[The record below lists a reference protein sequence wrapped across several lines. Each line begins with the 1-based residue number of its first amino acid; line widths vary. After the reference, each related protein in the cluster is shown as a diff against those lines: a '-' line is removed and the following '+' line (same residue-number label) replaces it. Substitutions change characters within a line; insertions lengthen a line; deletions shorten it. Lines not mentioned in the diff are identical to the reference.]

1 MEGRKMS
8 KSSLSV
14 LAKAVASKRGLT
26 QAEAERFIAT
36 MFEVAGAG
44 IQEDKLLKMKWLGTF
59 KITSVKD
66 RESVDVNTGERILIE
81 GRDKISF
88 TPDNILK
95 EIINKPFAQFETVV
109 VNDGVDFSDIDE
121 KFANMER
128 EEELQ
133 LQKEQE
139 LQLLKGQECHDEEV
153 VQEEQNAEL
162 PQKAELSQ
170 EEEHSQEV
178 ELNEDLPQEEELSQ
192 EEEHSQEVELN
203 EELPQEAKKSQESL
217 LDAEL
222 ESQEGGQKDE
232 LPQEV
237 NTPIS
242 EETVAL
248 SSELKNAEISE
259 DDIPETSED
268 NISQT
273 SEDDIPETSEDDIPE
288 TSEDNISQTS
298 EDTISKTE
306 ENGIPEEVG
315 MLISHLK
322 ENGSAAE
329 EIERVEEAKV
339 KEEAEAPKAA
349 EAHVEKTPAEE
360 KIVVSQSD
368 VENKKQSEY
377 DETLDEDEAYAS
389 DRHHFVIPK
398 YVVALVCV
406 VFVALLGGLCWFAFI
421 YGKMQARQEQ
431 MEMQLKAIKPQP
443 QPKPKPKVVAPVDT
457 AKSVASLDDKTDAE
471 NAPVNGA
478 QANNEQTD
486 HSQLAM
492 KKKAKQDSIR
502 MAQANNAVK
511 MAEKASEYLNDPR
524 IRTGAYRIVGVEK
537 TVTVKSGQTLAGLSK
552 LYLGPGMECYMQAI
566 NGCSEIKSGQKV
578 KIPKLELKRKGKKN

>member
-36 MFEVAGAG
+36 MFEVAGDG

-95 EIINKPFAQFETVV
+95 EIVNKPFAQFETVV
-109 VNDGVDFSDIDE
+109 VNDGIDFSDIDE

-128 EEELQ
+128 EEEELQ
-133 LQKEQE
+133 LQKE
-139 LQLLKGQECHDEEV
+139 QECHDEEV
-153 VQEEQNAEL
+153 VQEEQ
-162 PQKAELSQ
+162 PR

-178 ELNEDLPQEEELSQ
+178 ELNEDLS
-192 EEEHSQEVELN
+192 
-203 EELPQEAKKSQESL
+203 QEAKKSQENL

-222 ESQEGGQKDE
+222 QSQEGGQKDE
-232 LPQEV
+232 LSQEA

-259 DDIPETSED
+259 DNISVTSED

-273 SEDDIPETSEDDIPE
+273 SD
-288 TSEDNISQTS
+288 
-298 EDTISKTE
+298 DTISKTE

-322 ENGSAAE
+322 ENKSEAE

-339 KEEAEAPKAA
+339 KEEAEVPKAA
-349 EAHVEKTPAEE
+349 EVHVEETPAEA
-360 KIVVSQSD
+360 KVVVSQSN
-368 VENKKQSEY
+368 VENKKQPEY
-377 DETLDEDEAYAS
+377 DETLNEDEAYAS

-398 YVVALVCV
+398 YVVALVSV
-406 VFVALLGGLCWFAFI
+406 VFIALLGGLCWFAFI

-457 AKSVASLDDKTDAE
+457 AKSVASSDDKTDAE
-471 NAPVNGA
+471 NVLANGA

-486 HSQLAM
+486 HAQLAM

-511 MAEKASEYLNDPR
+511 MAEKASVYLNDPR

-537 TVTVKSGQTLAGLSK
+537 TVTAKSGQTLAGLSK

-566 NGCSEIKSGQKV
+566 NGCSEIKPGQKV

>member
-1 MEGRKMS
+1 MS

-14 LAKAVASKRGLT
+14 LAKAVASKHGLT

-36 MFEVAGAG
+36 MFEVAGDG

-109 VNDGVDFSDIDE
+109 VNDGIDFSDIDE

-128 EEELQ
+128 EEEELQ
-133 LQKEQE
+133 LQKE
-139 LQLLKGQECHDEEV
+139 QECHDEEV

-162 PQKAELSQ
+162 PQKEGLPQKEELSQ
-170 EEEHSQEV
+170 EEEQPREEEHSQEV
-178 ELNEDLPQEEELSQ
+178 ELNEDLS
-192 EEEHSQEVELN
+192 
-203 EELPQEAKKSQESL
+203 QEAKKSQESL

-222 ESQEGGQKDE
+222 QSQEGGQKDE
-232 LPQEV
+232 LSQEV

-259 DDIPETSED
+259 DDISETSED

-273 SEDDIPETSEDDIPE
+273 SD
-288 TSEDNISQTS
+288 
-298 EDTISKTE
+298 DTISKTE
-306 ENGIPEEVG
+306 ENGIPEEGG

-322 ENGSAAE
+322 KNESEAE
-329 EIERVEEAKV
+329 ERVEEAKV
-339 KEEAEAPKAA
+339 KEEAEVPKAA
-349 EAHVEKTPAEE
+349 EAHVEKAPAEA
-360 KIVVSQSD
+360 KVVASQSN
-368 VENKKQSEY
+368 VENKKQTEY

-389 DRHHFVIPK
+389 DHHHLMIPK
-398 YVVALVCV
+398 YVVALVSV
-406 VFVALLGGLCWFAFI
+406 IFVALLGGLCWFAFI

-443 QPKPKPKVVAPVDT
+443 QPKPKPTVVAPVDT
-457 AKSVASLDDKTDAE
+457 AKSVASSDDKTDAE
-471 NAPVNGA
+471 NVLANGA
-478 QANNEQTD
+478 QANNEHTD
-486 HSQLAM
+486 PAQLAM

-511 MAEKASEYLNDPR
+511 MAEKASVYLNDPR

-537 TVTVKSGQTLAGLSK
+537 TVTAKSGQTLVGLSK

-566 NGCSEIKSGQKV
+566 NGCSEIKPGQKV

>member
-36 MFEVAGAG
+36 MFEVAGDG

-109 VNDGVDFSDIDE
+109 VNDGIDFSDIDE

-128 EEELQ
+128 EEEELQ
-133 LQKEQE
+133 LQKE
-139 LQLLKGQECHDEEV
+139 QECHDEEV
-153 VQEEQNAEL
+153 VQEEQNAEQ
-162 PQKAELSQ
+162 PQKEDLSQ
-170 EEEHSQEV
+170 EEEQPREEEHSQEV
-178 ELNEDLPQEEELSQ
+178 KLNEDLS
-192 EEEHSQEVELN
+192 
-203 EELPQEAKKSQESL
+203 QEAKKSQESL

-222 ESQEGGQKDE
+222 QSQEGGQKDE
-232 LPQEV
+232 LSQEV

-259 DDIPETSED
+259 DDISETSED
-268 NISQT
+268 NISHT
-273 SEDDIPETSEDDIPE
+273 SD
-288 TSEDNISQTS
+288 
-298 EDTISKTE
+298 DTISKTE
-306 ENGIPEEVG
+306 ENGIPEEIG

-322 ENGSAAE
+322 ENESEAE
-329 EIERVEEAKV
+329 EIEKVEEAKV
-339 KEEAEAPKAA
+339 KEEAEVPKAA
-349 EAHVEKTPAEE
+349 EAHVEKTPEE
-360 KIVVSQSD
+360 AKVVVSQSN
-368 VENKKQSEY
+368 VENKKQPEY

-389 DRHHFVIPK
+389 DHHHLVIPK
-398 YVVALVCV
+398 YVVALVSV

-457 AKSVASLDDKTDAE
+457 AKSVASSDDKTDAE
-471 NAPVNGA
+471 NALANGA

-486 HSQLAM
+486 HAQLAM

-511 MAEKASEYLNDPR
+511 MAEKASVYLNDPR

-537 TVTVKSGQTLAGLSK
+537 TMTAKSGQTLAGLSK

-566 NGCSEIKSGQKV
+566 NGCSEIKPGQKV

>member
-1 MEGRKMS
+1 MS

-36 MFEVAGAG
+36 MFEVAGDG

-109 VNDGVDFSDIDE
+109 VNDGIDFSDIDE

-128 EEELQ
+128 EEEELQ
-133 LQKEQE
+133 LQKE
-139 LQLLKGQECHDEEV
+139 QECHDEEV
-153 VQEEQNAEL
+153 VQEEQNAEQ
-162 PQKAELSQ
+162 PQKEELSQ
-170 EEEHSQEV
+170 EEELPREEEHSQEV
-178 ELNEDLPQEEELSQ
+178 ELNEDLS
-192 EEEHSQEVELN
+192 
-203 EELPQEAKKSQESL
+203 QEAKKSQESL

-222 ESQEGGQKDE
+222 QSQEGGQKDE
-232 LPQEV
+232 LSQEA

-259 DDIPETSED
+259 DDISETSED

-273 SEDDIPETSEDDIPE
+273 SD
-288 TSEDNISQTS
+288 
-298 EDTISKTE
+298 DTISKTE

-315 MLISHLK
+315 ILISHLK
-322 ENGSAAE
+322 ENESEAE

-339 KEEAEAPKAA
+339 KEEPEVPKAA
-349 EAHVEKTPAEE
+349 EAHVEKTPEE
-360 KIVVSQSD
+360 AKVVVSQSN
-368 VENKKQSEY
+368 VENKKQPEY

-389 DRHHFVIPK
+389 DHHHLVIPK
-398 YVVALVCV
+398 YVVALVSV

-443 QPKPKPKVVAPVDT
+443 QPKPKPTVVAPVDT
-457 AKSVASLDDKTDAE
+457 AKSVASSDDKTDAE
-471 NAPVNGA
+471 NVLANGA

-486 HSQLAM
+486 HAQLAM

-511 MAEKASEYLNDPR
+511 MAEKASVYLNDPR

-537 TVTVKSGQTLAGLSK
+537 TVTAKSGQTLAGLSK
-552 LYLGPGMECYMQAI
+552 HYLGPGMECYMQAI
-566 NGCSEIKSGQKV
+566 NGCSEIKPGQKV

>member
-36 MFEVAGAG
+36 MFEVAGDG

-109 VNDGVDFSDIDE
+109 VNDGIDFSDIDE

-128 EEELQ
+128 EEEELQ
-133 LQKEQE
+133 LQKE
-139 LQLLKGQECHDEEV
+139 QECHDEEV

-162 PQKAELSQ
+162 PQKEDLSQ
-170 EEEHSQEV
+170 EEEQPREEEHSQEV
-178 ELNEDLPQEEELSQ
+178 ELNEDLS
-192 EEEHSQEVELN
+192 
-203 EELPQEAKKSQESL
+203 QEAKKSQESL

-222 ESQEGGQKDE
+222 QSQEGGQKDE
-232 LPQEV
+232 LSQEA

-259 DDIPETSED
+259 DDISETSED

-273 SEDDIPETSEDDIPE
+273 SD
-288 TSEDNISQTS
+288 
-298 EDTISKTE
+298 DTISKTE

-322 ENGSAAE
+322 KNESEAE

-339 KEEAEAPKAA
+339 KEEAEVPKAA
-349 EAHVEKTPAEE
+349 EAHVEKTPAEA
-360 KIVVSQSD
+360 KVVVSQSN
-368 VENKKQSEY
+368 VENKKQPEY

-389 DRHHFVIPK
+389 DHHHLVIPK
-398 YVVALVCV
+398 YVVALVSV

-443 QPKPKPKVVAPVDT
+443 QPKPKPTVVAPVDT
-457 AKSVASLDDKTDAE
+457 AKSVASSDDKTDAE
-471 NAPVNGA
+471 NALANGA

-486 HSQLAM
+486 HAQLAM

-511 MAEKASEYLNDPR
+511 MAEKASVYLNDPR

-537 TVTVKSGQTLAGLSK
+537 TVTAKSGQTLAGLSK
-552 LYLGPGMECYMQAI
+552 LYLGSGMECYMQAI
-566 NGCSEIKSGQKV
+566 NGCSEIKPGQKV

>member
-1 MEGRKMS
+1 MEGRKMN

-128 EEELQ
+128 EEELL

-139 LQLLKGQECHDEEV
+139 RHDDEMV
-153 VQEEQNAEL
+153 LEEQNAEQPQELDQNVRQSREEEQSQENL
-162 PQKAELSQ
+162 PDAELQSQ
-170 EEEHSQEV
+170 ENLPDAELQSQENLSDA
-178 ELNEDLPQEEELSQ
+178 ELQSQ
-192 EEEHSQEVELN
+192 ENNLSDAELQSQENNLSDAELQS
-203 EELPQEAKKSQESL
+203 QENLSDAKLQSQDDGEKNDLSQESL
-217 LDAEL
+217 LNEEL
-222 ESQEGGQKDE
+222 TQENNQKVE
-232 LPQEV
+232 QPQEV
-237 NTPIS
+237 KSPIS
-242 EETVAL
+242 EENVAL
-248 SSELKNAEISE
+248 SSELKNV
-259 DDIPETSED
+259 ETSAD
-268 NISQT
+268 DF
-273 SEDDIPETSEDDIPE
+273 SET
-288 TSEDNISQTS
+288 
-298 EDTISKTE
+298 
-306 ENGIPEEVG
+306 
-315 MLISHLK
+315 
-322 ENGSAAE
+322 
-329 EIERVEEAKV
+329 
-339 KEEAEAPKAA
+339 
-349 EAHVEKTPAEE
+349 
-360 KIVVSQSD
+360 
-368 VENKKQSEY
+368 
-377 DETLDEDEAYAS
+377 YAS
-389 DRHHFVIPK
+389 DHHHLVIPK
-398 YVVALVCV
+398 YVVALVSV

-421 YGKMQARQEQ
+421 YGRMQARQEQ

-457 AKSVASLDDKTDAE
+457 AKSVASSDDKTDAE
-471 NAPVNGA
+471 NVLANGA
-478 QANNEQTD
+478 LANNEQTD
-486 HSQLAM
+486 HAQLAM

-511 MAEKASEYLNDPR
+511 MAEKASVYLNDPR

-537 TVTVKSGQTLAGLSK
+537 TMTAKSGQTLAGLSK

-566 NGCSEIKSGQKV
+566 NGCSEIKPGQKV

>member
-1 MEGRKMS
+1 MS

-109 VNDGVDFSDIDE
+109 VNDGIDFSDIDE

-128 EEELQ
+128 EEEELQ

-139 LQLLKGQECHDEEV
+139 CHDEKEQECHDEEV
-153 VQEEQNAEL
+153 VQEEQNAEQ
-162 PQKAELSQ
+162 PQKEDLSQ
-170 EEEHSQEV
+170 EEEQPREEEHSQEV
-178 ELNEDLPQEEELSQ
+178 ELNEDLS
-192 EEEHSQEVELN
+192 
-203 EELPQEAKKSQESL
+203 QEAKKSQESL

-222 ESQEGGQKDE
+222 QSQEGGQKDE
-232 LPQEV
+232 LSQEA

-259 DDIPETSED
+259 DDISETSED

-273 SEDDIPETSEDDIPE
+273 SD
-288 TSEDNISQTS
+288 
-298 EDTISKTE
+298 DTISKTE

-322 ENGSAAE
+322 KNESEAE
-329 EIERVEEAKV
+329 KIERVEEAKV
-339 KEEAEAPKAA
+339 KEEAEVPKAA
-349 EAHVEKTPAEE
+349 EAHVEKTPAEA
-360 KIVVSQSD
+360 KVVVSQST
-368 VENKKQSEY
+368 VENKKQPEN

-389 DRHHFVIPK
+389 DRHHLVIPK

-406 VFVALLGGLCWFAFI
+406 VFVALLGGLCWFAFT

-457 AKSVASLDDKTDAE
+457 AKSVASSDDKTDAE
-471 NAPVNGA
+471 NVPANGA
-478 QANNEQTD
+478 QVNNEQAD
-486 HSQLAM
+486 HAQLAM

-537 TVTVKSGQTLAGLSK
+537 TVTAKGGQTLAGLSK
-552 LYLGPGMECYMQAI
+552 LHLGPGMECYMQAI
-566 NGCSEIKSGQKV
+566 NGCSEIKPGQKV

>member
-1 MEGRKMS
+1 MEGRKMN

-128 EEELQ
+128 EEELL

-139 LQLLKGQECHDEEV
+139 RHDDEMV
-153 VQEEQNAEL
+153 LEEQNAEQPQELDQNVRQSREEEQSQENL
-162 PQKAELSQ
+162 PDAELQSQ
-170 EEEHSQEV
+170 ENLSDAELQSQE
-178 ELNEDLPQEEELSQ
+178 NLSDAKLQ
-192 EEEHSQEVELN
+192 SQDDGEKN
-203 EELPQEAKKSQESL
+203 DQSQESL
-217 LDAEL
+217 LNEEL
-222 ESQEGGQKDE
+222 TQENNQKVE
-232 LPQEV
+232 QPQEV
-237 NTPIS
+237 KSPIS
-242 EETVAL
+242 EENVAL
-248 SSELKNAEISE
+248 SSELKNV
-259 DDIPETSED
+259 ETSAD
-268 NISQT
+268 DF
-273 SEDDIPETSEDDIPE
+273 SET
-288 TSEDNISQTS
+288 
-298 EDTISKTE
+298 
-306 ENGIPEEVG
+306 
-315 MLISHLK
+315 
-322 ENGSAAE
+322 
-329 EIERVEEAKV
+329 
-339 KEEAEAPKAA
+339 
-349 EAHVEKTPAEE
+349 
-360 KIVVSQSD
+360 
-368 VENKKQSEY
+368 
-377 DETLDEDEAYAS
+377 YAS
-389 DRHHFVIPK
+389 DRHHLVIPK

-406 VFVALLGGLCWFAFI
+406 VFVALLGGLCWFAFT

-457 AKSVASLDDKTDAE
+457 AKSVASSDDETDAE
-471 NAPVNGA
+471 NAPANGA
-478 QANNEQTD
+478 QANNEQAD
-486 HSQLAM
+486 HAQLAM

-502 MAQANNAVK
+502 MTQANNAVK

-537 TVTVKSGQTLAGLSK
+537 TVTAKSGQTLAGLSK

-566 NGCSEIKSGQKV
+566 NGCSEIKPGQKV
-578 KIPKLELKRKGKKN
+578 KIPKLELKRKRKKN

>member
-36 MFEVAGAG
+36 MFEVAGDG

-95 EIINKPFAQFETVV
+95 EIVNKPFAQFETVV
-109 VNDGVDFSDIDE
+109 VNDGIDFSDIDE

-128 EEELQ
+128 EEEELQ
-133 LQKEQE
+133 LQKE
-139 LQLLKGQECHDEEV
+139 QECHDEEV
-153 VQEEQNAEL
+153 VQEEQ
-162 PQKAELSQ
+162 PQK
-170 EEEHSQEV
+170 
-178 ELNEDLPQEEELSQ
+178 EELSQ
-192 EEEHSQEVELN
+192 EEEQ
-203 EELPQEAKKSQESL
+203 PRESL

-222 ESQEGGQKDE
+222 QSQEGGQKDE
-232 LPQEV
+232 LSQEA

-259 DDIPETSED
+259 DNISVTSED

-273 SEDDIPETSEDDIPE
+273 SD
-288 TSEDNISQTS
+288 
-298 EDTISKTE
+298 DTISQTE

-322 ENGSAAE
+322 ENKSEAE

-339 KEEAEAPKAA
+339 KEEAEVPKAA
-349 EAHVEKTPAEE
+349 EAYVEKTPTEA
-360 KIVVSQSD
+360 KVVVSQSN
-368 VENKKQSEY
+368 VENKKQPEY
-377 DETLDEDEAYAS
+377 DETLDEDEAHAS
-389 DRHHFVIPK
+389 DRHHLVIPK
-398 YVVALVCV
+398 YVVALVSV

-457 AKSVASLDDKTDAE
+457 AKSVASSDDKTDAE
-471 NAPVNGA
+471 NVLANGA
-478 QANNEQTD
+478 QTNNEQTD
-486 HSQLAM
+486 HAQLTM

-511 MAEKASEYLNDPR
+511 MAEKASVYLNDPR

-537 TVTVKSGQTLAGLSK
+537 TVTAKSGQTLAGLSK

-566 NGCSEIKSGQKV
+566 NGCSEIKPGQKV

>member
-36 MFEVAGAG
+36 MFEVAGDG

-95 EIINKPFAQFETVV
+95 EIVNKPFAQFETVV
-109 VNDGVDFSDIDE
+109 VNDGIDFSDIDE

-128 EEELQ
+128 EEEELQ
-133 LQKEQE
+133 LQKE
-139 LQLLKGQECHDEEV
+139 QECHDEEV
-153 VQEEQNAEL
+153 VQEEQ
-162 PQKAELSQ
+162 PQKEELSQ
-170 EEEHSQEV
+170 EEEQPREEEHSQEV
-178 ELNEDLPQEEELSQ
+178 ELNEDLS
-192 EEEHSQEVELN
+192 
-203 EELPQEAKKSQESL
+203 QEAKKSQESL

-222 ESQEGGQKDE
+222 QSQEGGKKDE
-232 LPQEV
+232 LSQEA

-259 DDIPETSED
+259 DDISVTSED

-273 SEDDIPETSEDDIPE
+273 SD
-288 TSEDNISQTS
+288 
-298 EDTISKTE
+298 DTISKTE

-322 ENGSAAE
+322 ENKSEAE

-339 KEEAEAPKAA
+339 KEEAEVPKAA
-349 EAHVEKTPAEE
+349 EAYVEETPTEA
-360 KIVVSQSD
+360 KVVVSQTN
-368 VENKKQSEY
+368 VENKKQPEY
-377 DETLDEDEAYAS
+377 DETLDEDEAHAS
-389 DRHHFVIPK
+389 DRHHLVIPK
-398 YVVALVCV
+398 YVVALVSV

-443 QPKPKPKVVAPVDT
+443 QPKPKPTVVAPVDT
-457 AKSVASLDDKTDAE
+457 AKSVASSDDKTDAE
-471 NAPVNGA
+471 NVLANGA
-478 QANNEQTD
+478 QANSEQTD
-486 HSQLAM
+486 HAQLAM

-502 MAQANNAVK
+502 MVQANNAVK
-511 MAEKASEYLNDPR
+511 MAEKASVYLNDPR

-537 TVTVKSGQTLAGLSK
+537 TVTAKSGQTLAGLSK
-552 LYLGPGMECYMQAI
+552 LYLGPGMECYMQVI
-566 NGCSEIKSGQKV
+566 NGCSEIKPGQKV
-578 KIPKLELKRKGKKN
+578 KIPKLKLKRKGKKN

>member
-1 MEGRKMS
+1 MS

-36 MFEVAGAG
+36 MFEVAGDG

-109 VNDGVDFSDIDE
+109 VNDGIDFSDIDE

-128 EEELQ
+128 EEEELQ
-133 LQKEQE
+133 LQKE
-139 LQLLKGQECHDEEV
+139 QECHDEEV

-162 PQKAELSQ
+162 PQKEELFQ
-170 EEEHSQEV
+170 EEEQPREEEHSQEF
-178 ELNEDLPQEEELSQ
+178 ELNEDLS
-192 EEEHSQEVELN
+192 
-203 EELPQEAKKSQESL
+203 QEAKKSQESL

-222 ESQEGGQKDE
+222 QSQEGGQKDE
-232 LPQEV
+232 LSQEV

-248 SSELKNAEISE
+248 PSELKNAEISE
-259 DDIPETSED
+259 DDISETSED

-273 SEDDIPETSEDDIPE
+273 SD
-288 TSEDNISQTS
+288 
-298 EDTISKTE
+298 DTISKTE

-322 ENGSAAE
+322 KNESEAE

-339 KEEAEAPKAA
+339 KEEAEVPKAA
-349 EAHVEKTPAEE
+349 EAHVEKTPVEA
-360 KIVVSQSD
+360 KVVVSQSN
-368 VENKKQSEY
+368 VENKKQPEY

-389 DRHHFVIPK
+389 DRHHLVIPK
-398 YVVALVCV
+398 YVVALVSV

-443 QPKPKPKVVAPVDT
+443 QPKPKPTVVAPVDT
-457 AKSVASLDDKTDAE
+457 AKSVASSDDKTDAE
-471 NAPVNGA
+471 NVLANGA

-486 HSQLAM
+486 HAQLAM

-511 MAEKASEYLNDPR
+511 MAEKASVYLNDPR

-537 TVTVKSGQTLAGLSK
+537 TVTAKSGQTLAGLSK

-566 NGCSEIKSGQKV
+566 NGCSEIKPGQKV

>member
-1 MEGRKMS
+1 MN

-88 TPDNILK
+88 TPDNIMK

-128 EEELQ
+128 EEELL

-139 LQLLKGQECHDEEV
+139 RHDDEV
-153 VQEEQNAEL
+153 VLEEQNAEQPQELDQNVRQSREEEQSQENL
-162 PQKAELSQ
+162 PDAELQSQ
-170 EEEHSQEV
+170 DDGEK
-178 ELNEDLPQEEELSQ
+178 NDL
-192 EEEHSQEVELN
+192 
-203 EELPQEAKKSQESL
+203 SQESL
-217 LDAEL
+217 LNEEL
-222 ESQEGGQKDE
+222 TQENNQKVE
-232 LPQEV
+232 QPQEV
-237 NTPIS
+237 KSPIS
-242 EETVAL
+242 EENVAL
-248 SSELKNAEISE
+248 SSELKNV
-259 DDIPETSED
+259 ETSAD
-268 NISQT
+268 DF
-273 SEDDIPETSEDDIPE
+273 SET
-288 TSEDNISQTS
+288 
-298 EDTISKTE
+298 
-306 ENGIPEEVG
+306 
-315 MLISHLK
+315 
-322 ENGSAAE
+322 
-329 EIERVEEAKV
+329 
-339 KEEAEAPKAA
+339 
-349 EAHVEKTPAEE
+349 
-360 KIVVSQSD
+360 
-368 VENKKQSEY
+368 
-377 DETLDEDEAYAS
+377 YAS
-389 DRHHFVIPK
+389 DRHHLVIPK

-406 VFVALLGGLCWFAFI
+406 VFVALLGGLCWFAFT

-431 MEMQLKAIKPQP
+431 MEMQLKATQSQSKP
-443 QPKPKPKVVAPVDT
+443 VAAVPVDT
-457 AKSVASLDDKTDAE
+457 AKSVASSDEKDLSAKMDVESAQ
-471 NAPVNGA
+471 ANGA
-478 QANNEQTD
+478 QANNAQAD
-486 HSQLAM
+486 HAQLAM

-537 TVTVKSGQTLAGLSK
+537 TVTAKSGQTLAGLSK

-566 NGCSEIKSGQKV
+566 NGCSEIKTGQKV

>member
-1 MEGRKMS
+1 MS

-128 EEELQ
+128 EEELL

-139 LQLLKGQECHDEEV
+139 RHDDEV
-153 VQEEQNAEL
+153 VLEEQNAEQPQELDQNVRQSREEEQSQENL
-162 PQKAELSQ
+162 PDAELQSQ
-170 EEEHSQEV
+170 ENNLSDAELQSQENLSDAKLQSQDDG
-178 ELNEDLPQEEELSQ
+178 EKNDL
-192 EEEHSQEVELN
+192 
-203 EELPQEAKKSQESL
+203 SQESL
-217 LDAEL
+217 LNEEL
-222 ESQEGGQKDE
+222 TQENNQKVE
-232 LPQEV
+232 QPQEV
-237 NTPIS
+237 KSPIS
-242 EETVAL
+242 EENVAL
-248 SSELKNAEISE
+248 SSELKNV
-259 DDIPETSED
+259 ETSAD
-268 NISQT
+268 DF
-273 SEDDIPETSEDDIPE
+273 SET
-288 TSEDNISQTS
+288 
-298 EDTISKTE
+298 
-306 ENGIPEEVG
+306 
-315 MLISHLK
+315 
-322 ENGSAAE
+322 
-329 EIERVEEAKV
+329 
-339 KEEAEAPKAA
+339 
-349 EAHVEKTPAEE
+349 
-360 KIVVSQSD
+360 
-368 VENKKQSEY
+368 
-377 DETLDEDEAYAS
+377 YAS
-389 DRHHFVIPK
+389 DHHHLVIPK

-406 VFVALLGGLCWFAFI
+406 VFVALLGGLCWFAFT

-443 QPKPKPKVVAPVDT
+443 QPKPKPTVVAPVDT
-457 AKSVASLDDKTDAE
+457 AKSVASSDDKTDAK
-471 NAPVNGA
+471 NVLANGA

-486 HSQLAM
+486 HAQLAM
-492 KKKAKQDSIR
+492 KKKARQDSIR

-537 TVTVKSGQTLAGLSK
+537 TVTAKSGQTLAGLSK

-566 NGCSEIKSGQKV
+566 NGCSEIKTGQKV
-578 KIPKLELKRKGKKN
+578 KIPKLELKKKGKKIKSAM

>member
-36 MFEVAGAG
+36 MFEVAGDG

-109 VNDGVDFSDIDE
+109 VNDGIDFSDIDE

-128 EEELQ
+128 EEEELQ

-139 LQLLKGQECHDEEV
+139 CHDEKEQECHDEEV
-153 VQEEQNAEL
+153 VQEEQNAEQ
-162 PQKAELSQ
+162 PQKEDLSQ
-170 EEEHSQEV
+170 EEEQPREEEHSQEV
-178 ELNEDLPQEEELSQ
+178 ELNEDLS
-192 EEEHSQEVELN
+192 
-203 EELPQEAKKSQESL
+203 QEAKKSQESL

-222 ESQEGGQKDE
+222 QSQEGGQKDE
-232 LPQEV
+232 LSQEA
-237 NTPIS
+237 NTSIS

-259 DDIPETSED
+259 DDISETSED
-268 NISQT
+268 NITQT
-273 SEDDIPETSEDDIPE
+273 SD
-288 TSEDNISQTS
+288 
-298 EDTISKTE
+298 DTISKTE

-322 ENGSAAE
+322 ENKSEAE

-339 KEEAEAPKAA
+339 KEEAEA
-349 EAHVEKTPAEE
+349 HVEKTPEE
-360 KIVVSQSD
+360 AKVVVSQSN
-368 VENKKQSEY
+368 VENKKQPEY
-377 DETLDEDEAYAS
+377 AETLDEDEAYAS
-389 DRHHFVIPK
+389 DHHHLVIPK
-398 YVVALVCV
+398 YVVALVSV

-443 QPKPKPKVVAPVDT
+443 QPKPKPTVVAPVDT
-457 AKSVASLDDKTDAE
+457 AKSVASSADKTDAE
-471 NAPVNGA
+471 NALANGA

-486 HSQLAM
+486 HAQLAM
-492 KKKAKQDSIR
+492 KKKAKLDSIR

-511 MAEKASEYLNDPR
+511 MAEKASVYLNDPR

-537 TVTVKSGQTLAGLSK
+537 TVTAKSGQTLAGLSK

-566 NGCSEIKSGQKV
+566 NGCSEIKPGQKV

>member
-36 MFEVAGAG
+36 MFEVAGDG

-128 EEELQ
+128 EEEELQ
-133 LQKEQE
+133 LQKE
-139 LQLLKGQECHDEEV
+139 QECHDEEV

-162 PQKAELSQ
+162 PQK
-170 EEEHSQEV
+170 
-178 ELNEDLPQEEELSQ
+178 EELSQ
-192 EEEHSQEVELN
+192 EEEQPREELHSQEVELKGD
-203 EELPQEAKKSQESL
+203 LSQEAKMSQESL

-222 ESQEGGQKDE
+222 QSQDDGQKDELPQEKLLNAELQSQEGGQKDE
-232 LPQEV
+232 LSQEV

-259 DDIPETSED
+259 DDISETSED

-273 SEDDIPETSEDDIPE
+273 SD
-288 TSEDNISQTS
+288 
-298 EDTISKTE
+298 DTISKTE

-315 MLISHLK
+315 ILISHLK
-322 ENGSAAE
+322 ENESEAE

-339 KEEAEAPKAA
+339 KEEPEVPKAA
-349 EAHVEKTPAEE
+349 EAHVEKTPEE
-360 KIVVSQSD
+360 AKVVVSQSN

-389 DRHHFVIPK
+389 DRHHLVIPK

-406 VFVALLGGLCWFAFI
+406 VFVALLCGLCWFAFT

-457 AKSVASLDDKTDAE
+457 AKSVASSDDKTDAE
-471 NAPVNGA
+471 NAPANGA
-478 QANNEQTD
+478 QANNEQAD
-486 HSQLAM
+486 HAQLAL

-502 MAQANNAVK
+502 MTQANDAVK

-537 TVTVKSGQTLAGLSK
+537 TVTAKSGQTLPGLSK

-566 NGCSEIKSGQKV
+566 NGCSEIKPGQKV
-578 KIPKLELKRKGKKN
+578 KIPKLELKRKRKKN

>member
-36 MFEVAGAG
+36 MFEVAGDG

-109 VNDGVDFSDIDE
+109 VNDGIDFSDIDE

-128 EEELQ
+128 EEEELQ
-133 LQKEQE
+133 LQKE
-139 LQLLKGQECHDEEV
+139 QECHDEEV
-153 VQEEQNAEL
+153 VQEEQNAEQ
-162 PQKAELSQ
+162 PQKEEQ
-170 EEEHSQEV
+170 PQEEEQPREEEHSQEV
-178 ELNEDLPQEEELSQ
+178 ELNEDLS
-192 EEEHSQEVELN
+192 
-203 EELPQEAKKSQESL
+203 QEAKKSQESL

-222 ESQEGGQKDE
+222 QSQEGGQKDE
-232 LPQEV
+232 LSQEV

-259 DDIPETSED
+259 DDISETSED

-273 SEDDIPETSEDDIPE
+273 SD
-288 TSEDNISQTS
+288 
-298 EDTISKTE
+298 DTISKTE

-315 MLISHLK
+315 ILISHLK
-322 ENGSAAE
+322 ENESEAE

-339 KEEAEAPKAA
+339 KEEAEVPKAA
-349 EAHVEKTPAEE
+349 EAHVEKTPEE
-360 KIVVSQSD
+360 AKVVVSQSN
-368 VENKKQSEY
+368 VENKKQPEY

-389 DRHHFVIPK
+389 DHHHLVIPK
-398 YVVALVCV
+398 YVVALVSV

-457 AKSVASLDDKTDAE
+457 AKSVASSDDKTDAE
-471 NAPVNGA
+471 NALANGA

-486 HSQLAM
+486 HAQLAM

-511 MAEKASEYLNDPR
+511 MAEKASVYLNDPR

-537 TVTVKSGQTLAGLSK
+537 TVTAKSGQTLAGLSK

-566 NGCSEIKSGQKV
+566 NGCSEIKPGQKV

>member
-128 EEELQ
+128 EEEELQ

-139 LQLLKGQECHDEEV
+139 QQLQKEQVSHDEEV

-162 PQKAELSQ
+162 PQKEELFQ
-170 EEEHSQEV
+170 EEEQPQEEVHSQEV
-178 ELNEDLPQEEELSQ
+178 EQNGDLS
-192 EEEHSQEVELN
+192 
-203 EELPQEAKKSQESL
+203 QEAKKSQESL

-222 ESQEGGQKDE
+222 LSQEGGQKDE
-232 LPQEV
+232 LSQEV

-259 DDIPETSED
+259 DDISETSEDNISETSED

-273 SEDDIPETSEDDIPE
+273 SD
-288 TSEDNISQTS
+288 
-298 EDTISKTE
+298 DTISKTE
-306 ENGIPEEVG
+306 ENGIPDEVG
-315 MLISHLK
+315 ILISHLK
-322 ENGSAAE
+322 ENESAAE

-339 KEEAEAPKAA
+339 KEEAEVPKAA
-349 EAHVEKTPAEE
+349 EAHVEKTPAEA
-360 KIVVSQSD
+360 KVVVSQSN
-368 VENKKQSEY
+368 VENKKQAEY

-389 DRHHFVIPK
+389 DRHHLVIPK
-398 YVVALVCV
+398 YVVALVSV

-457 AKSVASLDDKTDAE
+457 AKSVASSDDKTDAE
-471 NAPVNGA
+471 NVPANGA

-486 HSQLAM
+486 HAQLAM

-537 TVTVKSGQTLAGLSK
+537 TVTAKSGQTLAGLSK
-552 LYLGPGMECYMQAI
+552 LHLGPGMECYMQAI
-566 NGCSEIKSGQKV
+566 NGCSEIKPGQKV

>member
-1 MEGRKMS
+1 MS

-26 QAEAERFIAT
+26 QAEAERFITT
-36 MFEVAGAG
+36 MFEVAGDG

-95 EIINKPFAQFETVV
+95 EIVNKPFAQFETVV
-109 VNDGVDFSDIDE
+109 VNDGIDFSDIDE

-128 EEELQ
+128 EEEELQ
-133 LQKEQE
+133 LQKE
-139 LQLLKGQECHDEEV
+139 QECHDEEV
-153 VQEEQNAEL
+153 VQEEQ
-162 PQKAELSQ
+162 PQKEELSQ
-170 EEEHSQEV
+170 EEEQPREEEHSQEV
-178 ELNEDLPQEEELSQ
+178 ELNEDLS
-192 EEEHSQEVELN
+192 
-203 EELPQEAKKSQESL
+203 QEAKKSQESL

-222 ESQEGGQKDE
+222 QSQEGGKKDE
-232 LPQEV
+232 LSQEA

-259 DDIPETSED
+259 DDISETSED

-273 SEDDIPETSEDDIPE
+273 SD
-288 TSEDNISQTS
+288 
-298 EDTISKTE
+298 DTISKTE

-322 ENGSAAE
+322 ENKSEAE

-339 KEEAEAPKAA
+339 KEEAEVPKAA
-349 EAHVEKTPAEE
+349 EAYVEETPVEA
-360 KIVVSQSD
+360 KVVASQSN
-368 VENKKQSEY
+368 VENKKQPEY

-389 DRHHFVIPK
+389 DRHHLVIPK
-398 YVVALVCV
+398 YVVALVSV

-457 AKSVASLDDKTDAE
+457 AKSVASSDDKTDAE
-471 NAPVNGA
+471 NALANGA
-478 QANNEQTD
+478 QTDNEQTD
-486 HSQLAM
+486 HAQLAM

-511 MAEKASEYLNDPR
+511 MAEKASVYLNDPR

-537 TVTVKSGQTLAGLSK
+537 TVTAKSGQTLAGLSK

-566 NGCSEIKSGQKV
+566 NGCSEIKPGQKV
-578 KIPKLELKRKGKKN
+578 KIPKLKLKRKGKKN

>member
-36 MFEVAGAG
+36 MFEVAGDG

-109 VNDGVDFSDIDE
+109 VNDGIDFSDIDE

-128 EEELQ
+128 EEEELQ

-139 LQLLKGQECHDEEV
+139 CHDEEL

-162 PQKAELSQ
+162 PQKEDLSQ
-170 EEEHSQEV
+170 EEEQPREEEHSQEV
-178 ELNEDLPQEEELSQ
+178 ELNENLS
-192 EEEHSQEVELN
+192 
-203 EELPQEAKKSQESL
+203 QEAKKSQESL

-222 ESQEGGQKDE
+222 QSQEGGQKDE
-232 LPQEV
+232 LSQEA

-259 DDIPETSED
+259 DDISETSED

-273 SEDDIPETSEDDIPE
+273 SD
-288 TSEDNISQTS
+288 
-298 EDTISKTE
+298 DTISKTE

-322 ENGSAAE
+322 ENKSEAE
-329 EIERVEEAKV
+329 EIERVEETKV
-339 KEEAEAPKAA
+339 KEEAEVPKAA
-349 EAHVEKTPAEE
+349 EAHVEKTPEE
-360 KIVVSQSD
+360 AKVVVSQSN
-368 VENKKQSEY
+368 VENKKQPEY

-389 DRHHFVIPK
+389 DHHHLVIPK
-398 YVVALVCV
+398 YVVALVSV

-443 QPKPKPKVVAPVDT
+443 QPKPKPTVVAPVDT
-457 AKSVASLDDKTDAE
+457 AKSVASSDDKTDAE
-471 NAPVNGA
+471 NALANGA

-486 HSQLAM
+486 HAQLAM

-511 MAEKASEYLNDPR
+511 MAEKASVYLNDPR

-537 TVTVKSGQTLAGLSK
+537 TVTAKSGQTLAGLSK

-566 NGCSEIKSGQKV
+566 NGCSEIKPGQKV

>member
-1 MEGRKMS
+1 MS

-36 MFEVAGAG
+36 MFEVAGDG

-109 VNDGVDFSDIDE
+109 VNDGIDFSDIDE

-128 EEELQ
+128 EEEELQ
-133 LQKEQE
+133 LQKE
-139 LQLLKGQECHDEEV
+139 QECHDEEV
-153 VQEEQNAEL
+153 VQEEQNAEQ
-162 PQKAELSQ
+162 PQKEELSQ
-170 EEEHSQEV
+170 VEEQPREENLSQEV
-178 ELNEDLPQEEELSQ
+178 ELNEDLS
-192 EEEHSQEVELN
+192 
-203 EELPQEAKKSQESL
+203 QEAKKSQESL

-222 ESQEGGQKDE
+222 QSQEGGQKDE
-232 LPQEV
+232 LSQEV

-259 DDIPETSED
+259 DDISETSED

-273 SEDDIPETSEDDIPE
+273 SD
-288 TSEDNISQTS
+288 
-298 EDTISKTE
+298 DTISKTE

-315 MLISHLK
+315 ILISHLK
-322 ENGSAAE
+322 ENESEAE

-339 KEEAEAPKAA
+339 KEEPEVPKAA
-349 EAHVEKTPAEE
+349 EAHVEKTPEE
-360 KIVVSQSD
+360 AKVVVSQSN
-368 VENKKQSEY
+368 VENKKQPEY

-389 DRHHFVIPK
+389 DHHHLVIPK
-398 YVVALVCV
+398 YVVALVSV

-443 QPKPKPKVVAPVDT
+443 QPKPKPTVVAPVDT
-457 AKSVASLDDKTDAE
+457 AKSVASSDDKTDAE
-471 NAPVNGA
+471 NVLANGA

-486 HSQLAM
+486 HAQLAM

-511 MAEKASEYLNDPR
+511 MAEKASVYLNDPR

-537 TVTVKSGQTLAGLSK
+537 TVTAKSGQTLAGLSK

-566 NGCSEIKSGQKV
+566 NGCSEIKPGQKV

>member
-36 MFEVAGAG
+36 MFEVAGDG

-109 VNDGVDFSDIDE
+109 VNDGIDFSDIDE

-128 EEELQ
+128 EEEELQ

-139 LQLLKGQECHDEEV
+139 CHDEKEQECHDEEV
-153 VQEEQNAEL
+153 VQEEQNAEQ
-162 PQKAELSQ
+162 PQK
-170 EEEHSQEV
+170 
-178 ELNEDLPQEEELSQ
+178 EELSQ
-192 EEEHSQEVELN
+192 EEEQPREEEHSQKVELN
-203 EELPQEAKKSQESL
+203 ENLSQEAKKSQESL

-222 ESQEGGQKDE
+222 QSQEGGQKDE
-232 LPQEV
+232 LSQEA

-259 DDIPETSED
+259 DDISETSED

-273 SEDDIPETSEDDIPE
+273 SD
-288 TSEDNISQTS
+288 
-298 EDTISKTE
+298 DTISKTE

-322 ENGSAAE
+322 ENESEAE
-329 EIERVEEAKV
+329 EIERVEEAK
-339 KEEAEAPKAA
+339 EEAEVPKAA
-349 EAHVEKTPAEE
+349 EAHVEKTPEE
-360 KIVVSQSD
+360 AKVVVSQSN
-368 VENKKQSEY
+368 VENKKQPEY

-389 DRHHFVIPK
+389 DHHHLVIPK
-398 YVVALVCV
+398 YVVALVSV

-443 QPKPKPKVVAPVDT
+443 QPKPKPTVVAPVDT
-457 AKSVASLDDKTDAE
+457 AKSVASSDDKTDAE
-471 NAPVNGA
+471 NALANGA

-486 HSQLAM
+486 HAQLAM

-511 MAEKASEYLNDPR
+511 MAEKASVYLNDPR

-537 TVTVKSGQTLAGLSK
+537 TVTAKSGQTLAGLSK

-566 NGCSEIKSGQKV
+566 NGCSEIKPGQKV

>member
-1 MEGRKMS
+1 MS

-36 MFEVAGAG
+36 MFEVAGDG

-128 EEELQ
+128 EEEELQ

-139 LQLLKGQECHDEEV
+139 CHDEKEQECHDEEV
-153 VQEEQNAEL
+153 VQEEQNAEQ
-162 PQKAELSQ
+162 PQKEELSQ
-170 EEEHSQEV
+170 EEEQPREEEHSQEV
-178 ELNEDLPQEEELSQ
+178 ELNEDLS
-192 EEEHSQEVELN
+192 
-203 EELPQEAKKSQESL
+203 QEAKKSQESL

-222 ESQEGGQKDE
+222 QSQEGGQKDD
-232 LPQEV
+232 LSQEA

-248 SSELKNAEISE
+248 SSELKYAEISE
-259 DDIPETSED
+259 DDISETSED

-273 SEDDIPETSEDDIPE
+273 SD
-288 TSEDNISQTS
+288 
-298 EDTISKTE
+298 DTISKTE

-322 ENGSAAE
+322 KNESEAE

-339 KEEAEAPKAA
+339 KEEAEVSKAA
-349 EAHVEKTPAEE
+349 EAHVEKTPEE
-360 KIVVSQSD
+360 AKVVVSQSN
-368 VENKKQSEY
+368 VENKKQPEY

-389 DRHHFVIPK
+389 DHHHLVIPK
-398 YVVALVCV
+398 YVVALVSV

-457 AKSVASLDDKTDAE
+457 AKSVASSDDKTDAE
-471 NAPVNGA
+471 NVPANGA
-478 QANNEQTD
+478 QVNNEQAD
-486 HSQLAM
+486 HAQLAM

-537 TVTVKSGQTLAGLSK
+537 TVTAKSGQTLAGLSK
-552 LYLGPGMECYMQAI
+552 LYLGSGMECYMQAI
-566 NGCSEIKSGQKV
+566 NGCSEIKPGQKV

>member
-1 MEGRKMS
+1 MS

-36 MFEVAGAG
+36 MFEVAGDG

-109 VNDGVDFSDIDE
+109 VNDGIDFSDIDE

-128 EEELQ
+128 EEEELQ
-133 LQKEQE
+133 LQKE
-139 LQLLKGQECHDEEV
+139 QECHDEEV
-153 VQEEQNAEL
+153 VQEEQNAEQ
-162 PQKAELSQ
+162 PQKEELSQ
-170 EEEHSQEV
+170 EEEQPREEEHSQEV
-178 ELNEDLPQEEELSQ
+178 ELNEDLS
-192 EEEHSQEVELN
+192 
-203 EELPQEAKKSQESL
+203 QEAKKSQESL

-222 ESQEGGQKDE
+222 QSQEGGQKDE
-232 LPQEV
+232 LSQEV

-259 DDIPETSED
+259 DDISETSED

-273 SEDDIPETSEDDIPE
+273 SD
-288 TSEDNISQTS
+288 
-298 EDTISKTE
+298 DTISKTE

-322 ENGSAAE
+322 KNESEAE

-339 KEEAEAPKAA
+339 KEEAEVSKAA
-349 EAHVEKTPAEE
+349 EAHVEKTPEE
-360 KIVVSQSD
+360 AKVVVSQSN
-368 VENKKQSEY
+368 VENKKQPEY

-389 DRHHFVIPK
+389 DHHHLVIPK
-398 YVVALVCV
+398 YVVALVSV

-457 AKSVASLDDKTDAE
+457 AKSVASSDDKTDAE
-471 NAPVNGA
+471 NALANGA

-486 HSQLAM
+486 HAQLAM

-511 MAEKASEYLNDPR
+511 MAEKASVYLNDPR

-537 TVTVKSGQTLAGLSK
+537 TMTAKSGQTLAGLSK

-566 NGCSEIKSGQKV
+566 NGCSEIKPGQRV

>member
-1 MEGRKMS
+1 MS

-36 MFEVAGAG
+36 MFEVAGDG

-109 VNDGVDFSDIDE
+109 VNDGIDFFDIDE

-128 EEELQ
+128 EEEELQ
-133 LQKEQE
+133 LQKE
-139 LQLLKGQECHDEEV
+139 QECHDEEV
-153 VQEEQNAEL
+153 VQEEQNAEQ
-162 PQKAELSQ
+162 PQNEDLSQ
-170 EEEHSQEV
+170 EEEQ
-178 ELNEDLPQEEELSQ
+178 P
-192 EEEHSQEVELN
+192 
-203 EELPQEAKKSQESL
+203 QESL

-222 ESQEGGQKDE
+222 QSQEGGQKDE
-232 LPQEV
+232 LSQEA

-259 DDIPETSED
+259 DDISETSED

-273 SEDDIPETSEDDIPE
+273 SD
-288 TSEDNISQTS
+288 
-298 EDTISKTE
+298 DTISKTE

-322 ENGSAAE
+322 ENKSEAE

-339 KEEAEAPKAA
+339 KEEAEVPKAA
-349 EAHVEKTPAEE
+349 EVHVEETPAEA
-360 KIVVSQSD
+360 KVVASQSN
-368 VENKKQSEY
+368 VENKKQPEY
-377 DETLDEDEAYAS
+377 DETLNEDEAYAS

-398 YVVALVCV
+398 YVVALVSV

-471 NAPVNGA
+471 NALANGA

-486 HSQLAM
+486 HAQLAM

-511 MAEKASEYLNDPR
+511 MAEKASVYLNDPR

-537 TVTVKSGQTLAGLSK
+537 TVTAKSGQTLAGLSK

>member
-128 EEELQ
+128 EEEELQ

-139 LQLLKGQECHDEEV
+139 QQLQKEQVSHDEEV

-162 PQKAELSQ
+162 PREEELPRGEELSQ
-170 EEEHSQEV
+170 EEEQPREEVHSQEV
-178 ELNEDLPQEEELSQ
+178 ELNGDLS
-192 EEEHSQEVELN
+192 
-203 EELPQEAKKSQESL
+203 QEAKKSQESL

-222 ESQEGGQKDE
+222 QSQEGGQKDE
-232 LPQEV
+232 LSQEV

-259 DDIPETSED
+259 DDISETSED
-268 NISQT
+268 N
-273 SEDDIPETSEDDIPE
+273 IPE

-298 EDTISKTE
+298 DDTISKTE
-306 ENGIPEEVG
+306 ENGIPDEVG
-315 MLISHLK
+315 ILISHLK
-322 ENGSAAE
+322 ENESETE

-339 KEEAEAPKAA
+339 KEETEVPKAA
-349 EAHVEKTPAEE
+349 EAHVEKTPAET
-360 KIVVSQSD
+360 KVVVSQSN
-368 VENKKQSEY
+368 VENKKQPEY

-389 DRHHFVIPK
+389 DRHHLVIPK
-398 YVVALVCV
+398 YVVALVSV

-457 AKSVASLDDKTDAE
+457 AKSVASSDDKTDAE
-471 NAPVNGA
+471 NTLANGA

-486 HSQLAM
+486 HAQLAM

-537 TVTVKSGQTLAGLSK
+537 TVTAKSGQTLAGLSK
-552 LYLGPGMECYMQAI
+552 LHLGPGMECYMQAI
-566 NGCSEIKSGQKV
+566 NGCSEIKPGQKV

>member
-1 MEGRKMS
+1 
-8 KSSLSV
+8 
-14 LAKAVASKRGLT
+14 
-26 QAEAERFIAT
+26 

-128 EEELQ
+128 EEELL

-139 LQLLKGQECHDEEV
+139 RHDDEV
-153 VQEEQNAEL
+153 VLEEQNAEQPQELDQNVRQSREEEQSQENL
-162 PQKAELSQ
+162 PDAELQSQ
-170 EEEHSQEV
+170 ENLPDAELQSQENLPDA
-178 ELNEDLPQEEELSQ
+178 ELQSQ
-192 EEEHSQEVELN
+192 ENLSDAELQSQENNLSDAELQS
-203 EELPQEAKKSQESL
+203 QENLSDAKMQSQDDGEKNDLSQESL
-217 LDAEL
+217 LNEEL
-222 ESQEGGQKDE
+222 TQENNQKVE
-232 LPQEV
+232 QPQEV
-237 NTPIS
+237 KSPIS
-242 EETVAL
+242 EENVAL
-248 SSELKNAEISE
+248 SSELKNV
-259 DDIPETSED
+259 ETSAD
-268 NISQT
+268 DF
-273 SEDDIPETSEDDIPE
+273 SET
-288 TSEDNISQTS
+288 
-298 EDTISKTE
+298 
-306 ENGIPEEVG
+306 
-315 MLISHLK
+315 
-322 ENGSAAE
+322 
-329 EIERVEEAKV
+329 
-339 KEEAEAPKAA
+339 
-349 EAHVEKTPAEE
+349 
-360 KIVVSQSD
+360 
-368 VENKKQSEY
+368 
-377 DETLDEDEAYAS
+377 YAS
-389 DRHHFVIPK
+389 DHHHLVIPK
-398 YVVALVCV
+398 YVVALVSV

-421 YGKMQARQEQ
+421 YGRMQARQEQ

-457 AKSVASLDDKTDAE
+457 AKSVASSDDKTDAE
-471 NAPVNGA
+471 NVLANGA

-486 HSQLAM
+486 HAQLAM

-511 MAEKASEYLNDPR
+511 MAEKASVYLNDPR

-537 TVTVKSGQTLAGLSK
+537 TMTAKSGQTLAGLSK

-566 NGCSEIKSGQKV
+566 NGCSEIKPGQKV

>member
-1 MEGRKMS
+1 MS

-36 MFEVAGAG
+36 MFEVAGDG

-109 VNDGVDFSDIDE
+109 VNDGIDFSDIDE

-128 EEELQ
+128 EEEELQ
-133 LQKEQE
+133 LQKE
-139 LQLLKGQECHDEEV
+139 QECHDEEV
-153 VQEEQNAEL
+153 VQEEQNAEQ
-162 PQKAELSQ
+162 PQ
-170 EEEHSQEV
+170 
-178 ELNEDLPQEEELSQ
+178 NEDLS
-192 EEEHSQEVELN
+192 
-203 EELPQEAKKSQESL
+203 
-217 LDAEL
+217 
-222 ESQEGGQKDE
+222 
-232 LPQEV
+232 QEV

-259 DDIPETSED
+259 DDISETSED

-273 SEDDIPETSEDDIPE
+273 SD
-288 TSEDNISQTS
+288 
-298 EDTISKTE
+298 DTISKTE

-322 ENGSAAE
+322 KNESEAE

-339 KEEAEAPKAA
+339 KEEAEVPKAA
-349 EAHVEKTPAEE
+349 EAHVEKTPE
-360 KIVVSQSD
+360 KAKVVASQSN
-368 VENKKQSEY
+368 VENKKQPEY

-389 DRHHFVIPK
+389 DRHHLVIPK
-398 YVVALVCV
+398 YVVALVSV

-443 QPKPKPKVVAPVDT
+443 QPKPKPTVVAPVDT
-457 AKSVASLDDKTDAE
+457 AKSVASSDDKTDAE
-471 NAPVNGA
+471 NALANGA

-486 HSQLAM
+486 HAQLAM

-511 MAEKASEYLNDPR
+511 MAEKASVYLNDPR

-537 TVTVKSGQTLAGLSK
+537 TVTAKSGQTLAGLSK

-566 NGCSEIKSGQKV
+566 NGCSEIKPGQKV

>member
-36 MFEVAGAG
+36 MFEVAGDG

-109 VNDGVDFSDIDE
+109 VNDGIDFSDIDE

-128 EEELQ
+128 EEEELQ
-133 LQKEQE
+133 LQKE
-139 LQLLKGQECHDEEV
+139 QECHDEEV
-153 VQEEQNAEL
+153 VQEEQNAEQ
-162 PQKAELSQ
+162 PQ
-170 EEEHSQEV
+170 
-178 ELNEDLPQEEELSQ
+178 NEDLS
-192 EEEHSQEVELN
+192 
-203 EELPQEAKKSQESL
+203 QEAKKSQESL

-222 ESQEGGQKDE
+222 QSQEGGQNDE
-232 LPQEV
+232 LSQEV

-248 SSELKNAEISE
+248 SSELKYAEISE
-259 DDIPETSED
+259 DDISETSED

-273 SEDDIPETSEDDIPE
+273 SD
-288 TSEDNISQTS
+288 
-298 EDTISKTE
+298 DTISKTE

-315 MLISHLK
+315 ILISHLK
-322 ENGSAAE
+322 ENESEAE

-339 KEEAEAPKAA
+339 KEEAEVPKAA
-349 EAHVEKTPAEE
+349 EAHVEKTPEE
-360 KIVVSQSD
+360 AKVVVSQSN
-368 VENKKQSEY
+368 VENKKQPEY

-389 DRHHFVIPK
+389 DHHHLVIPK
-398 YVVALVCV
+398 YVVALVSV

-457 AKSVASLDDKTDAE
+457 AKSVASSDDKTDAE
-471 NAPVNGA
+471 NALANGA

-486 HSQLAM
+486 HAQLAM

-511 MAEKASEYLNDPR
+511 MAEKASVYLNDPR

-537 TVTVKSGQTLAGLSK
+537 TVTAKSGQTLAGLSK

-566 NGCSEIKSGQKV
+566 NGCSEIKPGQKV

>member
-36 MFEVAGAG
+36 MFEVAGDG

-95 EIINKPFAQFETVV
+95 EIVNKPFAQFETVV
-109 VNDGVDFSDIDE
+109 VNDGIDFSDIDE

-128 EEELQ
+128 EEEELQ
-133 LQKEQE
+133 LQKE
-139 LQLLKGQECHDEEV
+139 QECHDEEV
-153 VQEEQNAEL
+153 VQEEQNAEQ
-162 PQKAELSQ
+162 PQK
-170 EEEHSQEV
+170 
-178 ELNEDLPQEEELSQ
+178 EELSQ
-192 EEEHSQEVELN
+192 EEEQ
-203 EELPQEAKKSQESL
+203 PQESL

-222 ESQEGGQKDE
+222 QSQEGGQKDE
-232 LPQEV
+232 LSQEA

-259 DDIPETSED
+259 DNISVTSED

-273 SEDDIPETSEDDIPE
+273 SD
-288 TSEDNISQTS
+288 
-298 EDTISKTE
+298 DTISKTE

-322 ENGSAAE
+322 ENKSEAE

-339 KEEAEAPKAA
+339 KEEAEVPKVA
-349 EAHVEKTPAEE
+349 EAHVEKTPAEA
-360 KIVVSQSD
+360 KVVASQSN
-368 VENKKQSEY
+368 VEDKKQPEY
-377 DETLDEDEAYAS
+377 DETFDEDEAYAS
-389 DRHHFVIPK
+389 DHHHLVIPK
-398 YVVALVCV
+398 YVVALVSV

-443 QPKPKPKVVAPVDT
+443 QPKPKPTVVAPVDT
-457 AKSVASLDDKTDAE
+457 AKSVASSDDKTDAE
-471 NAPVNGA
+471 NALANGA

-486 HSQLAM
+486 HAQLAM

-511 MAEKASEYLNDPR
+511 MAEKASVYLNDPR

-537 TVTVKSGQTLAGLSK
+537 TVTAKSGQTLAGLSK
-552 LYLGPGMECYMQAI
+552 HYLGPGMECYMQAI
-566 NGCSEIKSGQKV
+566 NGCSEIKPGQKV

>member
-1 MEGRKMS
+1 MS

-128 EEELQ
+128 EEEELQ

-139 LQLLKGQECHDEEV
+139 QQLQKEQVSHDEEV

-162 PQKAELSQ
+162 PREEELSQ
-170 EEEHSQEV
+170 EEVHSQEV
-178 ELNEDLPQEEELSQ
+178 ELNGDLPQEE
-192 EEEHSQEVELN
+192 
-203 EELPQEAKKSQESL
+203 KKSQESL

-222 ESQEGGQKDE
+222 QSQEGGQKDE
-232 LPQEV
+232 LSHEV

-259 DDIPETSED
+259 DDISETSED
-268 NISQT
+268 N
-273 SEDDIPETSEDDIPE
+273 IPE
-288 TSEDNISQTS
+288 TSEDNLSQTS

-306 ENGIPEEVG
+306 ENGIPDEVG
-315 MLISHLK
+315 ILISHLK
-322 ENGSAAE
+322 ENESETE

-339 KEEAEAPKAA
+339 KEETEVQKAA
-349 EAHVEKTPAEE
+349 EAHVEKTPAET
-360 KIVVSQSD
+360 KVVVSQSN
-368 VENKKQSEY
+368 VENKKLPEY
-377 DETLDEDEAYAS
+377 GETLDEDEAYAS
-389 DRHHFVIPK
+389 DRHHLVIPK
-398 YVVALVCV
+398 YVVALVSV

-443 QPKPKPKVVAPVDT
+443 QPKPKSKVVAPVDT
-457 AKSVASLDDKTDAE
+457 AKSVASSDDKTDAE
-471 NAPVNGA
+471 NVPANGA
-478 QANNEQTD
+478 QVNNEQTD
-486 HSQLAM
+486 HAQLAM

-537 TVTVKSGQTLAGLSK
+537 TVTAKSGQTLAGLSK
-552 LYLGPGMECYMQAI
+552 LHLGPGMECYMQAI
-566 NGCSEIKSGQKV
+566 NGCSEIKPGQKV

>member
-1 MEGRKMS
+1 MEGRKMN

-128 EEELQ
+128 EEELL

-139 LQLLKGQECHDEEV
+139 RHDDEMV
-153 VQEEQNAEL
+153 LEEQNAEQPQELDQNVRQSREEEQSQENL
-162 PQKAELSQ
+162 PDAELQSQ
-170 EEEHSQEV
+170 ENNLSDAELQSQENLSDAKLQSQDDG
-178 ELNEDLPQEEELSQ
+178 EKNDL
-192 EEEHSQEVELN
+192 
-203 EELPQEAKKSQESL
+203 SQESL
-217 LDAEL
+217 LNEEL
-222 ESQEGGQKDE
+222 TQENNQKVE
-232 LPQEV
+232 QPQEV
-237 NTPIS
+237 KSPIS
-242 EETVAL
+242 EENVAL
-248 SSELKNAEISE
+248 SSELKNV
-259 DDIPETSED
+259 ETSAD
-268 NISQT
+268 DF
-273 SEDDIPETSEDDIPE
+273 SET
-288 TSEDNISQTS
+288 
-298 EDTISKTE
+298 
-306 ENGIPEEVG
+306 
-315 MLISHLK
+315 
-322 ENGSAAE
+322 
-329 EIERVEEAKV
+329 
-339 KEEAEAPKAA
+339 
-349 EAHVEKTPAEE
+349 
-360 KIVVSQSD
+360 
-368 VENKKQSEY
+368 
-377 DETLDEDEAYAS
+377 YAS
-389 DRHHFVIPK
+389 DPHHLVIPK
-398 YVVALVCV
+398 YVVALVSV

-421 YGKMQARQEQ
+421 YGRMQARQEQ

-457 AKSVASLDDKTDAE
+457 AKSVASSDDKTDAE
-471 NAPVNGA
+471 NVLANGA

-486 HSQLAM
+486 HAQLAM

-511 MAEKASEYLNDPR
+511 MAEKASVYLNDPR

-537 TVTVKSGQTLAGLSK
+537 TMTAKSGQTLAGLSK

-566 NGCSEIKSGQKV
+566 NGCSEIKPGQKV

>member
-36 MFEVAGAG
+36 MFEVAGDG

-109 VNDGVDFSDIDE
+109 VNDGIDFSDIDE

-128 EEELQ
+128 EEEELQ
-133 LQKEQE
+133 LQKE
-139 LQLLKGQECHDEEV
+139 QECHDEEV
-153 VQEEQNAEL
+153 VQEEQNAEQ
-162 PQKAELSQ
+162 PQNEDLSQ
-170 EEEHSQEV
+170 EEEQ
-178 ELNEDLPQEEELSQ
+178 PR
-192 EEEHSQEVELN
+192 
-203 EELPQEAKKSQESL
+203 ESL

-222 ESQEGGQKDE
+222 QSQEGGKKDE
-232 LPQEV
+232 LSQEA

-259 DDIPETSED
+259 DNISVTSED

-273 SEDDIPETSEDDIPE
+273 SD
-288 TSEDNISQTS
+288 
-298 EDTISKTE
+298 DTISQTE

-322 ENGSAAE
+322 ENKSEAE

-339 KEEAEAPKAA
+339 KEEAEVPKAA

-360 KIVVSQSD
+360 KVVVSQSN
-368 VENKKQSEY
+368 VENKKQPEY

-389 DRHHFVIPK
+389 DRHHLVIPK
-398 YVVALVCV
+398 YVVALVSV

-457 AKSVASLDDKTDAE
+457 AKSVASSDDKTDAE
-471 NAPVNGA
+471 NVLANGA
-478 QANNEQTD
+478 QTNNEQTD
-486 HSQLAM
+486 HAQLAM

-511 MAEKASEYLNDPR
+511 MAEKASVYLNDPR

-537 TVTVKSGQTLAGLSK
+537 SVTAKSGQTLAGLSK

-566 NGCSEIKSGQKV
+566 NGCSEIKPGQKV
-578 KIPKLELKRKGKKN
+578 KIPKLKLKRKGKKN

>member
-36 MFEVAGAG
+36 MFEVAGDG

-95 EIINKPFAQFETVV
+95 EIVNKPFAQFETVV
-109 VNDGVDFSDIDE
+109 VNDGIDFSDIDE

-128 EEELQ
+128 EEEELQ
-133 LQKEQE
+133 LQKE
-139 LQLLKGQECHDEEV
+139 QECHDEEV
-153 VQEEQNAEL
+153 VQEEQ
-162 PQKAELSQ
+162 PQKEELSQ
-170 EEEHSQEV
+170 EEEQPREEEHSQEV
-178 ELNEDLPQEEELSQ
+178 ELNEDLS
-192 EEEHSQEVELN
+192 
-203 EELPQEAKKSQESL
+203 QEAKKSQESL

-222 ESQEGGQKDE
+222 QSQEGGKKDE
-232 LPQEV
+232 LSQEA

-259 DDIPETSED
+259 DNISVTSED

-273 SEDDIPETSEDDIPE
+273 SD
-288 TSEDNISQTS
+288 
-298 EDTISKTE
+298 DTISKTE

-322 ENGSAAE
+322 ENKSEAE

-339 KEEAEAPKAA
+339 KEEEEVPKAA
-349 EAHVEKTPAEE
+349 EVHVEKTPAEA
-360 KIVVSQSD
+360 KVVVSQTN
-368 VENKKQSEY
+368 VENKKQPEY

-389 DRHHFVIPK
+389 DRHHLVIPK
-398 YVVALVCV
+398 YVVALVSV

-457 AKSVASLDDKTDAE
+457 AKSVASSDDKTDAE
-471 NAPVNGA
+471 NVLANGA
-478 QANNEQTD
+478 QTNNEQTD
-486 HSQLAM
+486 HAQLTM

-511 MAEKASEYLNDPR
+511 MAEKASVYLNDPR

-537 TVTVKSGQTLAGLSK
+537 TVTAKSGQTLAGLSK

-566 NGCSEIKSGQKV
+566 NGCSEIKPGQKV

>member
-1 MEGRKMS
+1 MN

-88 TPDNILK
+88 TPDNIMK

-128 EEELQ
+128 EEELL

-139 LQLLKGQECHDEEV
+139 RHDDEV
-153 VQEEQNAEL
+153 VLEEQNAEQ
-162 PQKAELSQ
+162 PQKEELSQ
-170 EEEHSQEV
+170 EEEQPREEEHSQEV
-178 ELNEDLPQEEELSQ
+178 ELNEDLS
-192 EEEHSQEVELN
+192 
-203 EELPQEAKKSQESL
+203 QEAKKSQESL

-222 ESQEGGQKDE
+222 QSQEGGQKDE
-232 LPQEV
+232 LSQEV

-259 DDIPETSED
+259 DNISETSED

-273 SEDDIPETSEDDIPE
+273 SD
-288 TSEDNISQTS
+288 
-298 EDTISKTE
+298 DTISKTE

-322 ENGSAAE
+322 ENESEAE

-339 KEEAEAPKAA
+339 KEEAEVPKAE
-349 EAHVEKTPAEE
+349 EAHVEETPAEA
-360 KIVVSQSD
+360 KVVVSQSN
-368 VENKKQSEY
+368 VENKKQPEY
-377 DETLDEDEAYAS
+377 DETFDEDEAYAS

-406 VFVALLGGLCWFAFI
+406 VFVALLGGLCWFAFT

-443 QPKPKPKVVAPVDT
+443 QPKPKPTVVAPVDT
-457 AKSVASLDDKTDAE
+457 AKSVASSDDKTDAK
-471 NAPVNGA
+471 NVLANGA

-486 HSQLAM
+486 HAQLAM
-492 KKKAKQDSIR
+492 KKKARQDSIR

-537 TVTVKSGQTLAGLSK
+537 TVTAKSGQTLAGLSK

-566 NGCSEIKSGQKV
+566 NGCSEIKTGQKV
-578 KIPKLELKRKGKKN
+578 KIPKLELKKKGKKIKSAM

>member
-1 MEGRKMS
+1 MS

-36 MFEVAGAG
+36 MFEVAGDG

-109 VNDGVDFSDIDE
+109 VNDGIDFSDIDE

-128 EEELQ
+128 EEEELQ

-139 LQLLKGQECHDEEV
+139 CHDDEV
-153 VQEEQNAEL
+153 VQEEQ
-162 PQKAELSQ
+162 PQK
-170 EEEHSQEV
+170 
-178 ELNEDLPQEEELSQ
+178 EELS
-192 EEEHSQEVELN
+192 
-203 EELPQEAKKSQESL
+203 QEAKKSQESL

-222 ESQEGGQKDE
+222 QSQEGGQKDE
-232 LPQEV
+232 LSQEA

-259 DDIPETSED
+259 DDISETSED

-273 SEDDIPETSEDDIPE
+273 SED
-288 TSEDNISQTS
+288 NISQTS
-298 EDTISKTE
+298 DDTISKTE

-322 ENGSAAE
+322 ENKSEAE
-329 EIERVEEAKV
+329 KIERVEEAKV
-339 KEEAEAPKAA
+339 KEEAEVPKAA
-349 EAHVEKTPAEE
+349 EAYVEETPAEA
-360 KIVVSQSD
+360 KVVVSQTN
-368 VENKKQSEY
+368 VENKKQPEY

-389 DRHHFVIPK
+389 DRHHLVIPK
-398 YVVALVCV
+398 YVVALVSV

-457 AKSVASLDDKTDAE
+457 AKSVASSDDKTDAE
-471 NAPVNGA
+471 NVLANGA
-478 QANNEQTD
+478 QTNNEQTD
-486 HSQLAM
+486 HAQLAM

-511 MAEKASEYLNDPR
+511 MAEKASVYLNDPR

-537 TVTVKSGQTLAGLSK
+537 TVTAKSGQTLAGLSK

-566 NGCSEIKSGQKV
+566 NGCSEIKPGQKV

>member
-1 MEGRKMS
+1 MEGRKMN

-128 EEELQ
+128 EEELL

-139 LQLLKGQECHDEEV
+139 RHDDEV
-153 VQEEQNAEL
+153 VLEEQNAEQPQELDQNVRQSREEEQSQENL
-162 PQKAELSQ
+162 PDAELQSQ
-170 EEEHSQEV
+170 ENLPDAELQSQENLSDA
-178 ELNEDLPQEEELSQ
+178 ELQSQ
-192 EEEHSQEVELN
+192 ENNLSDAELQSQENNLSDAELQS
-203 EELPQEAKKSQESL
+203 QENLSDAKLQSQDDGEKNDLSQESL
-217 LDAEL
+217 LNEEL
-222 ESQEGGQKDE
+222 TQENNQKVE
-232 LPQEV
+232 QPQEV
-237 NTPIS
+237 KSPIS
-242 EETVAL
+242 EENVAL
-248 SSELKNAEISE
+248 SSELKNV
-259 DDIPETSED
+259 ETSAD
-268 NISQT
+268 DF
-273 SEDDIPETSEDDIPE
+273 SET
-288 TSEDNISQTS
+288 
-298 EDTISKTE
+298 
-306 ENGIPEEVG
+306 
-315 MLISHLK
+315 
-322 ENGSAAE
+322 
-329 EIERVEEAKV
+329 
-339 KEEAEAPKAA
+339 
-349 EAHVEKTPAEE
+349 
-360 KIVVSQSD
+360 
-368 VENKKQSEY
+368 
-377 DETLDEDEAYAS
+377 YAS
-389 DRHHFVIPK
+389 DHHHLVIPK

-406 VFVALLGGLCWFAFI
+406 VFVALLGGLCWFAFT

-443 QPKPKPKVVAPVDT
+443 QPKPKPTVVAPVDT
-457 AKSVASLDDKTDAE
+457 AKSVASSDDKTDAK
-471 NAPVNGA
+471 NVLANGA

-486 HSQLAM
+486 HAQLAM
-492 KKKAKQDSIR
+492 KKKARQDSVR

-537 TVTVKSGQTLAGLSK
+537 TVTAKSGQTLAGLSK

-566 NGCSEIKSGQKV
+566 NGCSEIKTGQKV
-578 KIPKLELKRKGKKN
+578 KIPKLELKRKGKKNKSAM

>member
-1 MEGRKMS
+1 MEGRKMN

-14 LAKAVASKRGLT
+14 LSKAVASKRGLT

-88 TPDNILK
+88 TPDNIMK

-128 EEELQ
+128 EEELL

-139 LQLLKGQECHDEEV
+139 RHDDEV
-153 VQEEQNAEL
+153 VLEEQNAEQPQELDQNVRQSREEEQSQENL
-162 PQKAELSQ
+162 PDAELQSQ
-170 EEEHSQEV
+170 ENLSDAELQSQENLSDA
-178 ELNEDLPQEEELSQ
+178 ELQSQ
-192 EEEHSQEVELN
+192 ENLPDAELQSQDDGEKN
-203 EELPQEAKKSQESL
+203 DQSQESL
-217 LDAEL
+217 LNEEL
-222 ESQEGGQKDE
+222 TQENNQKVE
-232 LPQEV
+232 QPQEV
-237 NTPIS
+237 KSPIS
-242 EETVAL
+242 EENVAL
-248 SSELKNAEISE
+248 SSELKNV
-259 DDIPETSED
+259 ETSAD
-268 NISQT
+268 DF
-273 SEDDIPETSEDDIPE
+273 SET
-288 TSEDNISQTS
+288 
-298 EDTISKTE
+298 
-306 ENGIPEEVG
+306 
-315 MLISHLK
+315 
-322 ENGSAAE
+322 
-329 EIERVEEAKV
+329 
-339 KEEAEAPKAA
+339 
-349 EAHVEKTPAEE
+349 
-360 KIVVSQSD
+360 
-368 VENKKQSEY
+368 
-377 DETLDEDEAYAS
+377 YAS
-389 DRHHFVIPK
+389 DRHHLVIPK

-406 VFVALLGGLCWFAFI
+406 VFVALLGGLCWFAFT

-431 MEMQLKAIKPQP
+431 MEMQLKATQSQSKP
-443 QPKPKPKVVAPVDT
+443 VAAVPVDT
-457 AKSVASLDDKTDAE
+457 AKSVASSDEKDLSAKMDVESAQ
-471 NAPVNGA
+471 ANGA
-478 QANNEQTD
+478 QANNAQAD
-486 HSQLAM
+486 HAQLAM

-537 TVTVKSGQTLAGLSK
+537 TVTAKSGQTLAGLSK

-566 NGCSEIKSGQKV
+566 NGCSEIKTGQKV

>member
-36 MFEVAGAG
+36 MFEVAGDG

-109 VNDGVDFSDIDE
+109 VNDGIDFSDIDE

-128 EEELQ
+128 EEEELQ
-133 LQKEQE
+133 LQKE
-139 LQLLKGQECHDEEV
+139 QECHDEEV

-162 PQKAELSQ
+162 PQKEDLSQ
-170 EEEHSQEV
+170 EEEQPREEEHSQEV
-178 ELNEDLPQEEELSQ
+178 ELNEDLS
-192 EEEHSQEVELN
+192 
-203 EELPQEAKKSQESL
+203 QEAKKSQESL

-222 ESQEGGQKDE
+222 QSQEGGQKDE
-232 LPQEV
+232 LSQEA

-259 DDIPETSED
+259 DDISETSED

-273 SEDDIPETSEDDIPE
+273 SD
-288 TSEDNISQTS
+288 
-298 EDTISKTE
+298 DTISKTE

-322 ENGSAAE
+322 ENKSEAE

-339 KEEAEAPKAA
+339 KEEAELPKAA
-349 EAHVEKTPAEE
+349 EAHVEKTPAEA
-360 KIVVSQSD
+360 KVVVSQSN
-368 VENKKQSEY
+368 VENKKQPEY

-389 DRHHFVIPK
+389 DHHHLVIPK
-398 YVVALVCV
+398 YVVALVSV

-443 QPKPKPKVVAPVDT
+443 QPKPKPTVVAPVDT
-457 AKSVASLDDKTDAE
+457 AKSVASSDDKTDAE
-471 NAPVNGA
+471 NVLANGA

-486 HSQLAM
+486 HAQLAM

-511 MAEKASEYLNDPR
+511 MAEKASVYLNDPR

-537 TVTVKSGQTLAGLSK
+537 TVTAKSGQTLAGLSK

-566 NGCSEIKSGQKV
+566 NGCSEIKPGQKV

>member
-1 MEGRKMS
+1 MS

-36 MFEVAGAG
+36 MFEVAGDG

-109 VNDGVDFSDIDE
+109 VNDGIDFSDIDE

-128 EEELQ
+128 EEEELQ
-133 LQKEQE
+133 LQKE
-139 LQLLKGQECHDEEV
+139 QECHDEEV
-153 VQEEQNAEL
+153 VQEEQNAEQ
-162 PQKAELSQ
+162 PQKEELSQ
-170 EEEHSQEV
+170 EEEQPREEEYSQEV
-178 ELNEDLPQEEELSQ
+178 ELNENLS
-192 EEEHSQEVELN
+192 
-203 EELPQEAKKSQESL
+203 QEAKKSQESL

-222 ESQEGGQKDE
+222 QSQEGGQKDE
-232 LPQEV
+232 LSQEA

-242 EETVAL
+242 EEMVAL

-259 DDIPETSED
+259 DDISETSED

-273 SEDDIPETSEDDIPE
+273 SD
-288 TSEDNISQTS
+288 
-298 EDTISKTE
+298 DTISKTE

-315 MLISHLK
+315 ILISHLK
-322 ENGSAAE
+322 ENESEAE

-339 KEEAEAPKAA
+339 KEEAEVPKAA
-349 EAHVEKTPAEE
+349 EAHVEKTPAEA
-360 KIVVSQSD
+360 KVVVSQSN
-368 VENKKQSEY
+368 VENKKQPEY

-389 DRHHFVIPK
+389 DHHHLVIPK
-398 YVVALVCV
+398 YVVALVSV
-406 VFVALLGGLCWFAFI
+406 VFVALLGALCWFAFI

-443 QPKPKPKVVAPVDT
+443 QPKPKPTVVAPVDT
-457 AKSVASLDDKTDAE
+457 AKSVASSDDKTDAE
-471 NAPVNGA
+471 NALANGA

-486 HSQLAM
+486 HAQLAM

-511 MAEKASEYLNDPR
+511 MAEKASVYLNDPR

-537 TVTVKSGQTLAGLSK
+537 TVTAKSGQTLAGLSK
-552 LYLGPGMECYMQAI
+552 HYLGPGMECYMQAI
-566 NGCSEIKSGQKV
+566 NGCSEIKPGQKV

>member
-178 ELNEDLPQEEELSQ
+178 ELNE
-192 EEEHSQEVELN
+192 
-203 EELPQEAKKSQESL
+203 ELPQEAKKSQESL

-248 SSELKNAEISE
+248 SSELKNAEI
-259 DDIPETSED
+259 
-268 NISQT
+268 